1 MGCADMAAGNQTPA
15 ANPLR
20 SGDAKGAPLM
30 QNLLLAITISS
41 LLFAA
46 GCSRTSAPSGA
57 NLTPSQVVDNYLD
70 AVTHSEYKRAYQYI
84 SNKDKVKV
92 TSETFVSENMRLK
105 GDYMTMDLMRMVV
118 YKIDYESITGT
129 TAEVSAIMRLPLM
142 GAKYQIVTSKILS
155 NTASKEEYERAST
168 LARQYS
174 RQTYQEQVRDGGLM
188 WTFENISFKLKNE
201 HDGWKIFLDIGK
213 PFINMNKADSLF
225 TELVDTAVQLKQSAE
240 EHKTQE
246 QLDEIKKLESRDNH
260 TSAPADKTTRPEK
273 SEDEYIK
280 DVELRDF
287 GVSLTPEGAGIF
299 YGELI
304 NHGTSALKDI
314 EITIHGLNDASNEIF
329 TVRYHPL
336 TGATDITRKYL
347 MPGQSIQFSNNLPST
362 PKKWDGTVN
371 AKITNLKL
379 ADN

>member
-1 MGCADMAAGNQTPA
+1 
-15 ANPLR
+15 
-20 SGDAKGAPLM
+20 M